1 MGEKNV
7 QTVQQMYAAFG
18 SGDIDAL
25 FDLMA
30 PDIEWIAP
38 GNKDVMPW
46 AGNYRGKEQVKD
58 FFPALAESVDFEI
71 FEPLEIIPHGDERV
85 VVLGRER
92 FSAKVTGKKVEF
104 EWVHVYTIR
113 GGKVA
118 SFKIYED
125 TAPIEAAF
133 RK

>member
-1 MGEKNV
+1 
-7 QTVQQMYAAFG
+7 
-18 SGDIDAL
+18 
-25 FDLMA
+25 
-30 PDIEWIAP
+30 
-38 GNKDVMPW
+38 MPW
-46 AGNYRGKEQVKD
+46 AGSYRGKEQVKD
-58 FFPALAESVDFEI
+58 FFTALAESTDFEM

-92 FSAKVTGKKVEF
+92 FSAKVTGKKVEL

-125 TAPIEAAF
+125 TAPI
-133 RK
+133 